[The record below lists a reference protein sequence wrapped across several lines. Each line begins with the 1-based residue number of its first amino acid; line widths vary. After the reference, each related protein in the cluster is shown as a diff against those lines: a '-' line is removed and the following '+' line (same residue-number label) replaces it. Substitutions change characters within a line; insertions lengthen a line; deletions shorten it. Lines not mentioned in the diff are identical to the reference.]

1 MIRSHCRNIAVE
13 TGSLSRLFWKGFGL
27 SEYAA
32 AFCVIDD
39 LIEIS
44 RGMICG
50 NFPVLYI
57 KEENDGKIFAR
68 RCYFVFSRCE
78 RRSQGISYNR

>member
-1 MIRSHCRNIAVE
+1 M
-13 TGSLSRLFWKGFGL
+13 FWKGFGL

-44 RGMICG
+44 HGMICG

-57 KEENDGKIFAR
+57 KEGKRWKNICA
-68 RCYFVFSRCE
+68 
-78 RRSQGISYNR
+78 